1 MIGLC
6 NFLTKY
12 CPTKYVAICTHD
24 DFIYAFLWH
33 SSWHEL
39 FETFLDMDSV
49 ERFMDE
55 SFQRI
60 EVDYACTDPSR
71 G

>member
-12 CPTKYVAICTHD
+12 CPTKCIAIYNHD
-24 DFIYAFLWH
+24 DFINAFLWH
-33 SSWHEL
+33 SIFREL
-39 FETFLDMDSV
+39 FETFLNLDSV

-60 EVDYACTDPSR
+60 EVEYACTDPSC

>member
-12 CPTKYVAICTHD
+12 CPTKCIAIYNHD

-33 SSWHEL
+33 SVFCEL
-39 FETFLDMDSV
+39 FETFLNVDSV

-55 SFQRI
+55 IF
-60 EVDYACTDPSR
+60 
-71 G
+71 

>member
-12 CPTKYVAICTHD
+12 CRTKRIAIYSYD

-33 SSWHEL
+33 SAHCEL
-39 FETFLDMDSV
+39 FETFLNVDSV

-55 SFQRI
+55 GFQWI
-60 EVDYACTDPSR
+60 EVEYACTDPSC

>member
-12 CPTKYVAICTHD
+12 CRTKRIAIYSYD

-33 SSWHEL
+33 SVSREL
-39 FETFLDMDSV
+39 FETFLDVDSV

-60 EVDYACTDPSR
+60 EVDYACADPSR